1 MRVLHVSGCY
11 APATE
16 WGGVVSAVQGMLH
29 ALAGAGVEVE
39 LFTTTQRSRRDLPAI
54 ASGRRTVD
62 GVPVSYFRSVHQ
74 LGRAFYAPT
83 LGRAVKAHVEG
94 FDLVHLHMLWTAA
107 GIIAARRCQA
117 RGIPYVV
124 TLHGALNPW
133 ALRQRSLE
141 KRVFLAVA
149 ERRNVERAAFL
160 HFTTDAERD
169 EAPTWA
175 RKRPA
180 VVVPDVVEAEQFLSL
195 GDEADRA
202 RSFEVLLL
210 SRIHPVKGFD
220 LLIPAMKRVREQ
232 EPRARLVIAGPDE
245 GGHRA
250 VVERQ
255 IADAGLHGA
264 VTFTGL
270 LDAQGRARALAHAA
284 VLAAPSH
291 QENFGMSVAEGM
303 AAGLPVVV
311 SDRVNLAREVQRAGA
326 GEVVPLEAGALADAI
341 LRLLRDPSRRMAM
354 GATGRR
360 LVADRFSTTAVGRAL
375 RAAYASVLTGRAARA
390 GHAEA
395 T

>member
-1 MRVLHVSGCY
+1 M
-11 APATE
+11 T
-16 WGGVVSAVQGMLH
+16 AVEGMLH
-29 ALAGAGVEVE
+29 ALAGAGVDVE
-39 LFTTTQRSRRDLPAI
+39 LFTTTQRSRSDLPAI
-54 ASGRRTVD
+54 ASGRRDVD
-62 GVPVSYFRSVHQ
+62 GVPVSYFRSVHR
-74 LGRAFYAPT
+74 LGRAFYAPA
-83 LGRAVKAHVEG
+83 LGRALRAHAEA

-107 GIIAARRCQA
+107 GIVAARHCQA

-149 ERRNVERAAFL
+149 ERRSLERAAFL
-160 HFTTDAERD
+160 HFTTAAEQEETPAWVRM
-169 EAPTWA
+169 
-175 RKRPA
+175 RPA

-220 LLIPAMKRVREQ
+220 LLVPAMKRVREH

-255 IADAGLHGA
+255 VAEAGLQGA

-270 LDAQGRARALAHAA
+270 LDAQGRARALARAA

-311 SDRVNLAREVQRAGA
+311 SDRVNLAREVQRASA
-326 GEVVPLEAGALADAI
+326 GEVVPLDAGALAEAI
-341 LRLLRDPSRRMAM
+341 LRLLRDPSRRTAM
-354 GATGRR
+354 GAAGRR

-375 RAAYASVLTGRAARA
+375 RAAYASALSGRAART

-395 T
+395 S